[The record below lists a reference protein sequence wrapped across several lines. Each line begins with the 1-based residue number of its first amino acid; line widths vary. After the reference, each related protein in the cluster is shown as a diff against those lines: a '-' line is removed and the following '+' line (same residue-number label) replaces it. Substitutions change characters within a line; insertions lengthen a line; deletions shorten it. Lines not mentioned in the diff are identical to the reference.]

1 MNTDGES
8 RSGWVGIAALLGML
22 AVGLGAIASHALID
36 PKAVASVEKAALYQL
51 MHAVVLLFASQL
63 NGRFAQLCRWLFLVG
78 IALFSGSIEI
88 KYLFA
93 LQNATVVAPAGGIC
107 LMLGWVALGVAGFRQ
122 RGANTATTS
131 KHASPTML
139 KS

>member
-1 MNTDGES
+1 MNTDVDG
-8 RSGWVGIAALLGML
+8 RSGWVGVAALLGVL
-22 AVGLGAIASHALID
+22 AVGLGGVASHVLID
-36 PKAVASVEKAALYQL
+36 SKAIASVEKAALYQL
-51 MHAVVLLFASQL
+51 MHAVVLLFSTQL

-78 IALFSGSIEI
+78 IVLFSGSIEI

-93 LQNATVVAPAGGIC
+93 LQTATVVAPAGGIC

-122 RGANTATTS
+122 RGVKTAPAS